1 MKIPLKSVND
11 QLNAIKEEDDLLS
24 IWGEFGVGK
33 TILSIQIALA
43 NVSKY
48 NQVYYIYSKPN
59 LPIENLKDMIEHQK
73 IVHFENLIIIHLNKF
88 KELYSFI
95 LRLESAFL
103 KDLKRNREP
112 PKLLIFDSITDLYRL
127 LLNKGNKGSNLK
139 LNYKLNFILAT
150 ISYLKNKFD
159 LDIIIVNES
168 SKEIQNDVYYEIQS
182 GGKVMDYWIPCS
194 FHIQRSDSLNKRRIS
209 LIKDGER
216 KIDYFL
222 SLTNTGFKL

>member
-127 LLNKGNKGSNLK
+127 LLNKGNKG
-139 LNYKLNFILAT
+139 Y
-150 ISYLKNKFD
+150 
-159 LDIIIVNES
+159 
-168 SKEIQNDVYYEIQS
+168 
-182 GGKVMDYWIPCS
+182 
-194 FHIQRSDSLNKRRIS
+194 S
-209 LIKDGER
+209 LIT
-216 KIDYFL
+216 F
-222 SLTNTGFKL
+222 